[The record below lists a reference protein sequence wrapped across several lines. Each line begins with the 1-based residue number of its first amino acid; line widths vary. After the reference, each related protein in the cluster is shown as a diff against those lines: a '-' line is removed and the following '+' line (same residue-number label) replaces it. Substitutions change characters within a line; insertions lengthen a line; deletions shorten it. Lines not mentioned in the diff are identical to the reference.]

1 MFDLTSRS
9 EGSLRPLCQSSLSPH
24 NSDHQSLIVSF
35 VPLVLYSLLIP
46 LEPFVHL
53 FVKVVTAAKSVRI
66 PASFCWIFVA
76 PWPLGPNVFSGL
88 FSGNACPVLLV
99 YSLTCSCQCY
109 CHFLVLMCSLVL
121 LSSFLF
127 CYLIYFMALALFMK

>member
-1 MFDLTSRS
+1 MTKNNNEVWVPRARS
-9 EGSLRPLCQSSLSPH
+9 QPSLSPH